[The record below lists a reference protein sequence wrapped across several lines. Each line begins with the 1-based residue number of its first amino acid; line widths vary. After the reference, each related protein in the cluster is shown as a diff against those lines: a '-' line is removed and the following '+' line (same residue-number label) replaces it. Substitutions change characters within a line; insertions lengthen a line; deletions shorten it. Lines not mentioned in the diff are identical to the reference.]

1 MTQSPQNNCGV
12 HTIAISKN
20 GKWLASGGYDLNIKI
35 WNLDSQKQIAN
46 IISGQGSIRKLIFSY
61 DGNFLVSSVAIL
73 NDFLGR
79 NNTVKIWRLLKLEI
93 RAKRKNYSG

>member
-46 IISGQGSIRKLIFSY
+46 IISGQGSIRKLIFSD

-79 NNTVKIWRLLKLEI
+79 NNTVKIWRPFKI
-93 RAKRKNYSG
+93 RN